1 MTEEKARAVSKLFQ
15 NFANKSKTYHFISF
29 IFLKENKEGKH
40 LCGSREIANKK

>member
-1 MTEEKARAVSKLFQ
+1 MTEEKTRAVSKLFQ

-40 LCGSREIANKK
+40 LCGSREIAKKK